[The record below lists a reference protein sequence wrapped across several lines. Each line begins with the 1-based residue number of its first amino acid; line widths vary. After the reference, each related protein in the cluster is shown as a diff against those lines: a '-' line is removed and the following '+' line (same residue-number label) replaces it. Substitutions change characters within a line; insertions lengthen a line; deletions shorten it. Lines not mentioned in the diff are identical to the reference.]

1 MLAHRTLGK
10 AVARRLHRVQPMA
23 LMMVT
28 CPESAHL
35 ETIDHEEHPL
45 RMLIVKC
52 TAYPGEHAPRCPR
65 TCAARLDQRRHHK
78 KRLADGTILF
88 ATSCLRRTTAS

>member
-1 MLAHRTLGK
+1 
-10 AVARRLHRVQPMA
+10 MA
-23 LMMVT
+23 SMMVT

-45 RMLIVKC
+45 GMLIVKC
-52 TAYPGEHAPRCPR
+52 TAYPGECAPGCPR

-78 KRLADGTILF
+78 KKLADGTILF
-88 ATSCLRRTTAS
+88 ATSCLRRANAT